1 MLAPNGYLHAA
12 AVVGLADTAA
22 GYACFAHLPEGASS
36 FTTIELKCNFI
47 GTVTSGSVECTA
59 TAAHLGQ
66 TTQVWDAVVKSAA
79 AARPLAL
86 FRCTPHPVATGR
98 SGCHLIG
105 RLAPRAGAA
114 PWWAAFSA
122 IAASWT
128 KAWATSTRLEGAAC
142 VKAAIGDFKSSI
154 SRGPR
159 SHARHG
165 GGGGAGKCRLNT
177 VRWPGALRTE
187 AVPRCNTMIERT
199 IARPRPE
206 PEAESWRDG
215 SAR

>member
-79 AARPLAL
+79 SGAEGRRGAL
-86 FRCTPHPVATGR
+86 VGSVQRDRSVVDEGMGNVHP
-98 SGCHLIG
+98 IG
-105 RLAPRAGAA
+105 R
-114 PWWAAFSA
+114 
-122 IAASWT
+122 
-128 KAWATSTRLEGAAC
+128 
-142 VKAAIGDFKSSI
+142 
-154 SRGPR
+154 R
-159 SHARHG
+159 S
-165 GGGGAGKCRLNT
+165 
-177 VRWPGALRTE
+177 VRQSGNR
-187 AVPRCNTMIERT
+187 
-199 IARPRPE
+199 
-206 PEAESWRDG
+206 
-215 SAR
+215 